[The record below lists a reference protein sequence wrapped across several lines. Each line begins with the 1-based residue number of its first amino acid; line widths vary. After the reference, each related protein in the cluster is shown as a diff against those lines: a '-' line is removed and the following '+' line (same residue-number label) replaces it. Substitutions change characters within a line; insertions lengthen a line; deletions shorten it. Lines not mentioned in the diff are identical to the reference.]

1 MHYDWPVH
9 RLTLLCFLTAAG
21 GLAPAGCSSDG
32 SNTGDCGVTHEE
44 KTISTP
50 EPAEDPGLQ
59 FKIDSCHADVDACPT
74 LCALAMTR
82 AGISFNSGQVFGPGE
97 GDVATGAPP
106 PLGGSPPSTV
116 TPAIKCDVTF
126 SNGNVEMVVR
136 YDTFSTTLGCPI
148 QVTNTFPPSGSG
160 SGTTTPTTT
169 PGGPK

>member
-82 AGISFNSGQVFGPGE
+82 AGISFNSGRVIAAIVVLSAGFLLDQFS
-97 GDVATGAPP
+97 GDYARVG
-106 PLGGSPPSTV
+106 
-116 TPAIKCDVTF
+116 F
-126 SNGNVEMVVR
+126 W
-136 YDTFSTTLGCPI
+136 
-148 QVTNTFPPSGSG
+148 
-160 SGTTTPTTT
+160 SGTVQCD
-169 PGGPK
+169 